1 MSVFA
6 DYLDLQTAV
15 IEHVANADIAD
26 VMPRLVKM
34 AETTFNNRLRCREMM
49 DSATLTVMNGS
60 ASLPVDYLESIGLFD
75 GAGREFIQQPVHM
88 IKEGRDNGFY
98 AITDGFLLV
107 NSDGARRLDYYAALP
122 SLTLSMTANNWL
134 LLRHPSLYLYAVG
147 YEAAKYL
154 RDLELA
160 QATKALLDMEFA
172 EVAAV
177 DASARYSRARI
188 ILSGVTP

>member
-34 AETTFNNRLRCREMM
+34 AETTFNNRLRVREMM
-49 DSATLTVMNGS
+49 DTITLNVLNGS
-60 ASLPVDYLESIGLFD
+60 ANLPGDYLEAIGLFD

-160 QATKALLDMEFA
+160 QATKALLEMEFA

-188 ILSGVTP
+188 ILPGVTP

>member
-1 MSVFA
+1 MQAAVRLA
-6 DYLDLQTAV
+6 DGVLHRAGLARDRGCPAALH
-15 IEHVANADIAD
+15 IHG
-26 VMPRLVKM
+26 
-34 AETTFNNRLRCREMM
+34 
-49 DSATLTVMNGS
+49 GS
-60 ASLPVDYLESIGLFD
+60 LSGGGGLF
-75 GAGREFIQQPVHM
+75 
-88 IKEGRDNGFY
+88 
-98 AITDGFLLV
+98 
-107 NSDGARRLDYYAALP
+107 RLALP

-160 QATKALLDMEFA
+160 QATKALLEMEFA

-188 ILSGVTP
+188 ILPGVTP